1 MAVTTETGQLLVCGS
16 NNKGQLGINNTE
28 DAVTLTLITAIKD
41 KVTMVTGGWDFSVA
55 VTGSL
60 NVDILMV
67 LYYLCQKLSSFIN
80 ISVILK
86 SY

>member
-1 MAVTTETGQLLVCGS
+1 MMITAETGQLLVCGS

-28 DAVTLTLITAIKD
+28 DVVSLTLITAIKD

-60 NVDILMV
+60 NVDNNITLIV
-67 LYYLCQKLSSFIN
+67 LYYLC
-80 ISVILK
+80 VGGG
-86 SY
+86 